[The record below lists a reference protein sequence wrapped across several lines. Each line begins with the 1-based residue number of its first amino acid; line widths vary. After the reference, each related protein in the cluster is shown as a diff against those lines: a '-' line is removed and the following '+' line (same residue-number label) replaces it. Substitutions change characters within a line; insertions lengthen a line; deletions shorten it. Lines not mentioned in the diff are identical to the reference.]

1 MIEKQIEKSETLAK
15 IEKKQVGVRV
25 EEISGIVQKIEDILI
40 ESNCNWNEW
49 HNIVA
54 MFNERSEVVIP
65 QITIKEIK
73 QRYEQLR

>member
-1 MIEKQIEKSETLAK
+1 MPEKQIEKSGKLAD
-15 IEKKQVGVRV
+15 IEKEQIGVRV

-54 MFNERSEVVIP
+54 MFNERSEFVIP

-73 QRYEQLR
+73 QRHEQLT